1 MDTKA
6 KLRQVRLAPRKARLV
21 ADLVRGKKVSDAIAI
36 LKNQTQKAAKIIEGV
51 VVSATA
57 NATNNN
63 NMTQADLFVKE
74 IFIDEGPV
82 LKRIRC
88 GSRGHTDR
96 FDHKTSHITV
106 VVGYK

>member
-1 MDTKA
+1 MEAKA
-6 KLRQVRLAPRKARLV
+6 ILRQVRLAPRKARLV

-36 LKNQTQKAAKIIEGV
+36 LKNQNQKAARIIEGV

-57 NATNNN
+57 NATNNY
-63 NMTQADLFVKE
+63 NMEQTELFVKE
-74 IFIDEGPV
+74 ICINEGPV

-96 FDHKTSHITV
+96 FDHKTSHVSV